1 MTNSITYSGLNR
13 KICLA
18 PMMDYTDRHFRY
30 LMRLISKRMLLYTE
44 MVHCGAILFGDRD
57 RFLAFDSIEEPVSIQ
72 LGGNDPKQLA
82 ECAKI
87 AEDYGYS
94 EVNLNV
100 GCPSDRVQSGQFGA
114 CLMANP
120 QLVAECV
127 AAMQAIV
134 SIPVTVKNR
143 IGIDKHTDY
152 DFLYQFVTPI
162 AQAGCTTF
170 IVHAR
175 KAWLQG
181 LSPKQNREIPPLEYE
196 KVYRLK
202 QDFPGL
208 NIIINGG
215 ITDYEQIDVHLQ
227 HVDGVMIGRKAYD
240 DPYYWRDIDHRYF
253 GIPRTDISREIFVKQ
268 YADYIQSQ
276 LSNDVYLKHMARH
289 ILNMF
294 AGQPGAKVWRRFLSE
309 NINNRSSGIEIIEQA
324 MDLQLKQCA

>member
-1 MTNSITYSGLNR
+1 
-13 KICLA
+13 
-18 PMMDYTDRHFRY
+18 MMDYTDRHFRY

-72 LGGNDPKQLA
+72 LGGNNPKQLA

-143 IGIDKHTDY
+143 IGIDKHADY
-152 DFLYQFVTPI
+152 DFLHQFVTPI

>member
-1 MTNSITYSGLNR
+1 MVETIDR

-30 LMRLISKRMLLYTE
+30 LMRLISKQMLLYTE
-44 MVHCGAILFGDRD
+44 MVHCGAILFGDRE
-57 RFLAFDSIEEPVSIQ
+57 RFLAFDPIEIPVALQ

-82 ECAKI
+82 ECTKI

-120 QLVAECV
+120 ELVAECV
-127 AAMQAIV
+127 AVMQAEV

-143 IGIDKHTDY
+143 IGIDKQANY
-152 DFLYQFVTPI
+152 DFLYKFVEPI
-162 AQAGCTTF
+162 AAAGCQTF
-170 IVHAR
+170 IIHAR
-175 KAWLQG
+175 KAWLDG
-181 LSPKQNREIPPLEYE
+181 LSPKQNREIPPLEYK

-202 QDFPGL
+202 QDFPQL
-208 NIIINGG
+208 QIIINGG
-215 ITDYEQIDVHLQ
+215 ITSYDQIDAHLQ

-240 DPYYWRDIDHRYF
+240 DPYYWHQVDNRYF
-253 GIPRTDISREIFVKQ
+253 NVPPMDISREIFVKQ

-276 LSNDVYLKHMARH
+276 LRKNIYLKHMARH
-289 ILNMF
+289 MLNMF
-294 AGQPGAKVWRRFLSE
+294 AGQPGAKVWRRYLSE
-309 NINNRSSGIEIIEQA
+309 NMNNRASGLEVIEQA
-324 MDLQLKQCA
+324 MDLHKQCA

>member
-1 MTNSITYSGLNR
+1 
-13 KICLA
+13 
-18 PMMDYTDRHFRY
+18 MMDYTDRHFRY

-44 MVHCGAILFGDRD
+44 MVHCGAVLFGDRD

-72 LGGNDPKQLA
+72 LGGNDPRQLA

-152 DFLYQFVTPI
+152 DFLHQFVTPI